1 MDTKENAEP
10 VRTAERRPRS
20 RWKDSHVGKQGL
32 TLSPAKKPQSRL
44 RGILLRTSL
53 LVAMAFTFGCGY
65 HDRLPP
71 VLEAVDG
78 RANAFRMERVI
89 EPFGLYK
96 AYVKEIRVSECVKE
110 PLRDTPGQLH
120 WEVVAV
126 SQVRAKGFELVVG
139 QVPEHFRQVFP
150 PPPET
155 FKAVPGRWYIVAV
168 TLTDPEAGYTWVLK
182 PKSWI
187 AE

>member
-1 MDTKENAEP
+1 M
-10 VRTAERRPRS
+10 V
-20 RWKDSHVGKQGL
+20 
-32 TLSPAKKPQSRL
+32 
-44 RGILLRTSL
+44 
-53 LVAMAFTFGCGY
+53 
-65 HDRLPP
+65 
-71 VLEAVDG
+71 
-78 RANAFRMERVI
+78 RVI

-96 AYVKEIRVSECVKE
+96 EYVKEIRVSECVKG
-110 PLRDTPGQLH
+110 PLRDTAGQLH

-139 QVPEHFRQVFP
+139 QVPEHFSQVFP

-155 FKAVPGRWYIVAV
+155 FKPVPGRCYIVAV
-168 TLTDPEAGYTWVLK
+168 TLIDPEAGYPWVPE

>member
-1 MDTKENAEP
+1 MVSAGATTPKCAIPAEQP
-10 VRTAERRPRS
+10 QARVR
-20 RWKDSHVGKQGL
+20 GL
-32 TLSPAKKPQSRL
+32 LL
-44 RGILLRTSL
+44 LLRVSL
-53 LVAMAFTFGCGY
+53 LVAMAFTFGCG
-65 HDRLPP
+65 DRVPP
-71 VLEAVDG
+71 ILEVVHG
-78 RANAFRMERVI
+78 RTNSFQMSVV

-139 QVPEHFRQVFP
+139 QVPEHFSQVFP
-150 PPPET
+150 PAPET